1 MTRNFFLII
10 FLLLK
15 AVSGFNYSS
24 SEENDGSDR
33 DGKFLFDSLFGFE
46 EDLLVVNDATTNSL
60 KSCDCGE

>member
-1 MTRNFFLII
+1 MTKNFFVVICV
-10 FLLLK
+10 LLK

-24 SEENDGSDR
+24 LYDKDGNDR

-46 EDLLVVNDATTNSL
+46 EDLLVNDATTNSL

>member
-1 MTRNFFLII
+1 MTKNFVVVI
-10 FLLLK
+10 FVLLK

-24 SEENDGSDR
+24 FYEKDGSNR

-46 EDLLVVNDATTNSL
+46 EDLLVNDATTNSL